1 MKIAS
6 VSLIICLSL
15 STSVGIA
22 KAKKAEN
29 ILLHQR
35 DNGGWPKNYDWER
48 ERSTAEKKKLADI
61 KTAGDTTFDNGAT
74 HNEVRYLAKAFKET
88 GDPRYKEAC
97 LKGIEFMLKA
107 QYANGGWPQQFPK
120 PSGYSVHITFN
131 DGAMIGVMSTLR
143 EIFRDRKAY
152 PFVSDELRERCGKA
166 VEQGILCIL
175 KCQIV
180 VDGKKTAWCAQH
192 DEKTLAPRGA
202 RSYELPSISGAESV
216 GVVRFLMEID
226 EPSREIIAAVQGA
239 VRWFN
244 EAKLT
249 GIREIRKETKGTPKG
264 WDKVVVKDASAPT
277 IWARFYAIGTNRPIY
292 CSRDGIPRKT
302 LAEISYERRNGY
314 SWLGYYAEDL
324 LAKAYPVWRQKWV
337 TNVNSLAP
345 QMFSITEPV
354 MFNTVKADE
363 ICSALQVFPRDNPWN
378 QIVEDWPLHKNSR
391 QIISSIGA
399 SKPLRYNPDMAF
411 ILIPPN
417 QKRVNLTKVHY
428 AGESDKGPF
437 PIPETTP
444 IEGWPIHYKRP
455 DGRMIHTLD
464 EVQRDRFNKGGD
476 RHAIV
481 VDPVNRMLYEFFAVK
496 KTDAGWEAGQ
506 ASVFD
511 LKTNKLR
518 PADWTSADA
527 AGLPIFPAVVRY
539 DELKRGIVRHAM
551 RVTVRRTQRAYV
563 SPARHFASQLTDPN
577 LPRMGE
583 RIRLKQKV
591 DVSSFP
597 PEVQAILKGLKKY
610 GMLVAD
616 NGIEWAISVT
626 PDERIPVLHEELR
639 RIKGSDF
646 EVVVRPR

>member
-48 ERSTAEKKKLADI
+48 ERSTAEKKKLAGT

-74 HNEVRYLAKAFKET
+74 HTEVCYLAKEFLKSA
-88 GDPRYKEAC
+88 DPRYREAA
-97 LKGIEFMLKA
+97 LKGIEFMLEA
-107 QYANGGWPQQFPK
+107 QYANGGWPQRFPN
-120 PSGYSVHITFN
+120 PSGYSTHITFN
-131 DGAMIGVMSTLR
+131 DGAMIGVMSVLR
-143 EIFRDRKAY
+143 DIHEDRKAY
-152 PFVSDELRERCGKA
+152 PFISDELRERCAKA
-166 VEQGILCIL
+166 VERGIPCIL

-180 VDGKKTAWCAQH
+180 VKGKRTAWCAQH
-192 DEKTLAPRGA
+192 DEKTLVPRKA

-226 EPSREIIAAVQGA
+226 EPSPEIIAAVQGA
-239 VRWFN
+239 VHWFDK
-244 EAKLT
+244 AKLT
-249 GIREIRKETKGTPKG
+249 GIREIRKEAKGTPKG
-264 WDKVVVKDASAPT
+264 WDKVVVEDGSAPP
-277 IWARFYAIGTNRPIY
+277 IWARFYAIRTNQPIF

-314 SWLGYYAEDL
+314 SWLGYYAKNL
-324 LAKAYPVWRQKWV
+324 LAKNYPSWQQKW
-337 TNVNSLAP
+337 AP
-345 QMFSITEPV
+345 KVDALVPQTFSITEPV

-391 QIISSIGA
+391 KIISSIGA
-399 SKPLRYNPDMAF
+399 SKPLRYNSDMAF
-411 ILIPPN
+411 ILVPPN
-417 QKRVNLTKVHY
+417 QKKVNLTKVHY

-437 PIPETTP
+437 PIPATTP
-444 IEGWPIHYKRP
+444 IEGWPIHYTHP
-455 DGRMIHTLD
+455 NGRMIHTLD

-481 VDPVNRMLYEFFAVK
+481 VDPVNRMLYEFFAIK

-506 ASVFD
+506 ASIFD
-511 LKTNKLR
+511 LKTNKFR

-527 AGLPIFPAVVRY
+527 AGLPIFPAVIRY

-551 RVTVRRTQRAYV
+551 RVTIRRTQRAYV

-583 RIRLKQKV
+583 RIRLKKKV
-591 DVSSFP
+591 DVSSFS
-597 PEVQAILKGLKKY
+597 PEVKAILKGLKKY

-616 NGIEWAISVT
+616 NGIEWAISVA
-626 PDERIPVLHEELR
+626 PDGRIPVLHEELR
-639 RIKGSDF
+639 QIKGSDF
-646 EVVVRPR
+646 EVVVPPR